1 MSKSAMQELKEK
13 LQNAIG
19 EYNGVLNE
27 YESGWKQCLITI
39 QNHIDNEFIEKEKEQ
54 IMDAYSQGTY
64 NCYICD
70 EDYYN
75 QTYN

>member
-1 MSKSAMQELKEK
+1 MKTAVEHLQAEFNKWSEGKVFIPQDLLEKAKEL
-13 LQNAIG
+13 
-19 EYNGVLNE
+19 
-27 YESGWKQCLITI
+27 
-39 QNHIDNEFIEKEKEQ
+39 EKEQ

-75 QTYN
+75 TTYTND